1 MGAGVFRLENQSILD
16 SDLKWNIY
24 YWIERNKEELNNI
37 LNETILSTWFLSKEF
52 MKDKFNFLML
62 VVNGKI

>member
-52 MKDKFNFLML
+52 MKE
-62 VVNGKI
+62 